1 MALTITYLQDLI
13 TSLKSSDSTKKT
25 YLMRFEKIR
34 KLLNK
39 NTYSFLND
47 FDLVINTLEKT
58 YTADSTLKSYFI
70 ALSAVLKNEKLV
82 SETAR
87 DAYRTK
93 MLEYRDKNNKSI
105 RDNKPSIKESK
116 NFMKF
121 KDIQEMVE
129 NIYTKLMILSNNKK
143 ISETNLILFSN
154 KRNKNQYLKLLSDY
168 ILLYYLSHTP
178 PTRLEGYDVILLDKL
193 PTKTNDTKN
202 YIYVD
207 TFNAVYYLN
216 DFKNVKKIGKIKVRF
231 EKELAALINDYYT
244 FLKNNKLSV
253 SGKYY
258 LFTKFDGKGKPENFI
273 SANSFGQSI
282 TRLFKKYFDKK
293 VTKNDLR
300 HIYTTELMLQPGYNN
315 LSMNEKEKLHSKLLH
330 NKETGEEYF
339 KLYELTS
346 NMEYK
351 KDISYDNKQEIEE
364 ILKKHGYN
372 LLY

>member
-1 MALTITYLQDLI
+1 MAITVTYLQDLVS
-13 TSLKSSDSTKKT
+13 SLKSSDSTKKT

-34 KLLNK
+34 KLLNTT
-39 NTYSFLND
+39 NYNFLNEYVTVTD
-47 FDLVINTLEKT
+47 ILEKT
-58 YTADSTLKSYFI
+58 YTKESTLKSYFI
-70 ALSAVLKNEKLV
+70 ALSAVLKNDSNITDSAK
-82 SETAR
+82 S
-87 DAYRTK
+87 AYTKK

-105 RDNKPSIKESK
+105 RDNKPSTKESK

-121 KDIQEMVE
+121 KDIQDTADSIYKQLMV
-129 NIYTKLMILSNNKK
+129 LSGNKK

-154 KRNKNQYLKLLSDY
+154 KRTKNQYLKLLSDY

-178 PTRLEGYDVILLDKL
+178 PTRLEGYNVLLTEKKAGDKE
-193 PTKTNDTKN
+193 N
-202 YIYVD
+202 YIYID
-207 TFNAVYYLN
+207 SFNAVYYLN

-231 EKELAALINDYYT
+231 EKELSNLINDYYT
-244 FLKNNKLSV
+244 FLKLNKLSIA
-253 SGKYY
+253 GKYY
-258 LFTKFDGKGKPENFI
+258 LFTKFNGKGKPENYL
-273 SANSFGQSI
+273 SSNSFGQGI

-351 KDISYDNKQEIEE
+351 KDISYDNKKEIED